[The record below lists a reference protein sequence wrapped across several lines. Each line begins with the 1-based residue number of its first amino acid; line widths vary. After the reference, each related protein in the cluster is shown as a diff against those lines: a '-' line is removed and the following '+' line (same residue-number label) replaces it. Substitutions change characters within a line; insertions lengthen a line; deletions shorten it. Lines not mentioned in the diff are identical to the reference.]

1 MSWIAPRRRSTLPAV
16 ASSAGGVSIYAPEI
30 FCASAHDLL
39 QAFAARIFALGEV
52 SELDVDL
59 TRGEGTIRFVNG
71 VDLASCLHRLAER
84 LRDATLAAADEMA
97 AWQIFPGVEK
107 IHVSRQRNVISSW
120 QITQQGNSPT
130 GLPATIGS
138 WRRITYLSMAGASFG
153 MAALGVAVP
162 GIPTVPF
169 LLVCSCFLVRS
180 SPTLHEK
187 LLDSR
192 IFGPLLRDWHVHGA
206 MRWRAKVVAVATLV
220 VVVAI
225 SILLAG
231 LTLPMALLVLL
242 LALVGIWMI
251 WRVPT
256 IRQIVHEG

>member
-1 MSWIAPRRRSTLPAV
+1 MSWIAPRRRSPLPAITC
-16 ASSAGGVSIYAPEI
+16 SADAVSIYAPEI
-30 FCASAHDLL
+30 FCASAHAL
-39 QAFAARIFALGEV
+39 QSFAARIFALGDV

-71 VDLASCLHRLAER
+71 VDLALCLNRLAER
-84 LRDATLAAADEMA
+84 LRDATLATADEMA

-107 IHVSRQRNVISSW
+107 IHVSRRRNVVSSW
-120 QITQQGNSPT
+120 QITQESDSLG
-130 GLPATIGS
+130 GLPATVGP
-138 WRRITYLSMAGASFG
+138 WQRVTYLSLAGASFG
-153 MAALGVAVP
+153 MAAVGVAVP

-169 LLVCSCFLVRS
+169 LLVCSYFLLRS

-192 IFGPLLRDWHVHGA
+192 IFGPLLRDWHTHRA
-206 MRWRAKVVAVATLV
+206 MRCRAKVVAVVTLV
-220 VVVAI
+220 IVVAI

-231 LTLPMALLVLL
+231 LALPMALLVLL
-242 LALVGIWMI
+242 LALVGVWMI

-256 IRQIVHEG
+256 IGQIVHEG